1 MRKDITI
8 EKIMLGGER
17 LNKSAL
23 ARQYGCCWETI
34 DRRLNPDKY
43 KKEKK
48 VRIYKS
54 ILDPYKNIIDEKI
67 ENNNIPATGVYFL
80 LKNKYG
86 YKGKYGI
93 VRNYISSKKKSIIT
107 NLTIRFETIKGYQSQ
122 VDWKEKLKLHD
133 INGNEYESDIINK
146 SNAKTLE
153 IYDNKI
159 TNLIGRRNSDNTAVI
174 KIKNASNFN
183 ISNIIL
189 YYDELDKNNKV
200 ISDAKTNIDMT
211 LSADEVVQV
220 QFTPKGFTDTIE
232 ITGYNYIVED
242 CSVNVDLKNNEIE
255 IYENDKYL
263 ENSKNYEVMSINKIN
278 NKKYDKEDLTFV
290 MKIKNTSQK
299 NLGNIVLKIAEID
312 KNKEV
317 VKIDHIIY
325 NSILKPNDEAEIA
338 TSLYNSNYDVKIL
351 GYTYDDMENKSNIDI
366 DLITHK
372 VNIIDN
378 KQ

>member
-1 MRKDITI
+1 MNNLIKRVV
-8 EKIMLGGER
+8 L
-17 LNKSAL
+17 L
-23 ARQYGCCWETI
+23 
-34 DRRLNPDKY
+34 
-43 KKEKK
+43 
-48 VRIYKS
+48 
-54 ILDPYKNIIDEKI
+54 ILILMVLVMGINIFMSFK
-67 ENNNIPATGVYFL
+67 
-80 LKNKYG
+80 
-86 YKGKYGI
+86 
-93 VRNYISSKKKSIIT
+93 
-107 NLTIRFETIKGYQSQ
+107 
-122 VDWKEKLKLHD
+122 D

-153 IYDNKI
+153 IYDSKI

-242 CSVNVDLKNNEIE
+242 SSVNVDLKNNEIE

-366 DLITHK
+366 YLITHK

>member
-1 MRKDITI
+1 MNNLIKRVVLLILILMVLVMGINIFMSFKDINA
-8 EKIMLGGER
+8 K
-17 LNKSAL
+17 
-23 ARQYGCCWETI
+23 
-34 DRRLNPDKY
+34 
-43 KKEKK
+43 
-48 VRIYKS
+48 
-54 ILDPYKNIIDEKI
+54 
-67 ENNNIPATGVYFL
+67 
-80 LKNKYG
+80 
-86 YKGKYGI
+86 
-93 VRNYISSKKKSIIT
+93 
-107 NLTIRFETIKGYQSQ
+107 
-122 VDWKEKLKLHD
+122 
-133 INGNEYESDIINK
+133 EYESDIINK

-153 IYDNKI
+153 IYDSKI

>member
-1 MRKDITI
+1 MNNLIKRVV
-8 EKIMLGGER
+8 L
-17 LNKSAL
+17 L
-23 ARQYGCCWETI
+23 
-34 DRRLNPDKY
+34 
-43 KKEKK
+43 
-48 VRIYKS
+48 
-54 ILDPYKNIIDEKI
+54 ILILMVLVMGINIFMSFK
-67 ENNNIPATGVYFL
+67 
-80 LKNKYG
+80 
-86 YKGKYGI
+86 
-93 VRNYISSKKKSIIT
+93 
-107 NLTIRFETIKGYQSQ
+107 
-122 VDWKEKLKLHD
+122 D

-153 IYDNKI
+153 IYDSKI

-242 CSVNVDLKNNEIE
+242 SSVNVDLKNNEIE

-278 NKKYDKEDLTFV
+278 NKKHDKEDLTFV

-338 TSLYNSNYDVKIL
+338 NSLYNSNYDVKIL

>member
-1 MRKDITI
+1 MNNLIKRVVLLILILMVLVMGINIFMSFKDI
-8 EKIMLGGER
+8 K
-17 LNKSAL
+17 
-23 ARQYGCCWETI
+23 
-34 DRRLNPDKY
+34 
-43 KKEKK
+43 
-48 VRIYKS
+48 
-54 ILDPYKNIIDEKI
+54 
-67 ENNNIPATGVYFL
+67 
-80 LKNKYG
+80 
-86 YKGKYGI
+86 
-93 VRNYISSKKKSIIT
+93 
-107 NLTIRFETIKGYQSQ
+107 
-122 VDWKEKLKLHD
+122 
-133 INGNEYESDIINK
+133 GNEYESDIINK

-153 IYDNKI
+153 IYDSKI

-278 NKKYDKEDLTFV
+278 NKKHDKEDLTFV

>member
-1 MRKDITI
+1 MNNLIKRVV
-8 EKIMLGGER
+8 L
-17 LNKSAL
+17 L
-23 ARQYGCCWETI
+23 
-34 DRRLNPDKY
+34 
-43 KKEKK
+43 
-48 VRIYKS
+48 
-54 ILDPYKNIIDEKI
+54 ILILMVLVMGINIFMSFK
-67 ENNNIPATGVYFL
+67 
-80 LKNKYG
+80 
-86 YKGKYGI
+86 
-93 VRNYISSKKKSIIT
+93 
-107 NLTIRFETIKGYQSQ
+107 
-122 VDWKEKLKLHD
+122 D

-153 IYDNKI
+153 IYDSKT

-242 CSVNVDLKNNEIE
+242 SSVNVDLKNNEIE

-278 NKKYDKEDLTFV
+278 NKKHDKEDLTFV

-338 TSLYNSNYDVKIL
+338 TSLYN
-351 GYTYDDMENKSNIDI
+351 
-366 DLITHK
+366 
-372 VNIIDN
+372 
-378 KQ
+378 

>member
-1 MRKDITI
+1 MNNLIKRVV
-8 EKIMLGGER
+8 L
-17 LNKSAL
+17 L
-23 ARQYGCCWETI
+23 
-34 DRRLNPDKY
+34 
-43 KKEKK
+43 
-48 VRIYKS
+48 
-54 ILDPYKNIIDEKI
+54 ILILMVLVMGINIFMSFK
-67 ENNNIPATGVYFL
+67 
-80 LKNKYG
+80 
-86 YKGKYGI
+86 
-93 VRNYISSKKKSIIT
+93 
-107 NLTIRFETIKGYQSQ
+107 
-122 VDWKEKLKLHD
+122 D

-153 IYDNKI
+153 IYDSKI

-242 CSVNVDLKNNEIE
+242 SSVNVDLKNNEIE

-278 NKKYDKEDLTFV
+278 NKKHDKEDLTFV

-351 GYTYDDMENKSNIDI
+351 VYTYDDMENKSNIDI

>member
-1 MRKDITI
+1 MNNLIKRVVLLILILMVLVMGINIFMSFKDI
-8 EKIMLGGER
+8 
-17 LNKSAL
+17 N
-23 ARQYGCCWETI
+23 
-34 DRRLNPDKY
+34 DK
-43 KKEKK
+43 
-48 VRIYKS
+48 
-54 ILDPYKNIIDEKI
+54 
-67 ENNNIPATGVYFL
+67 
-80 LKNKYG
+80 
-86 YKGKYGI
+86 
-93 VRNYISSKKKSIIT
+93 
-107 NLTIRFETIKGYQSQ
+107 
-122 VDWKEKLKLHD
+122 
-133 INGNEYESDIINK
+133 EYESDIINK

-153 IYDNKI
+153 IYDSKI

>member
-1 MRKDITI
+1 MNNLIKRVVLLILILMVLVMGINIFMSFKDINA
-8 EKIMLGGER
+8 K
-17 LNKSAL
+17 
-23 ARQYGCCWETI
+23 
-34 DRRLNPDKY
+34 
-43 KKEKK
+43 
-48 VRIYKS
+48 
-54 ILDPYKNIIDEKI
+54 
-67 ENNNIPATGVYFL
+67 
-80 LKNKYG
+80 
-86 YKGKYGI
+86 
-93 VRNYISSKKKSIIT
+93 
-107 NLTIRFETIKGYQSQ
+107 
-122 VDWKEKLKLHD
+122 
-133 INGNEYESDIINK
+133 EYESDIINK

-153 IYDNKI
+153 IYDSKI

-242 CSVNVDLKNNEIE
+242 SSVNVDLKNNEIE
-255 IYENDKYL
+255 IYENNKYL

-278 NKKYDKEDLTFV
+278 NKKHDKEDLTFV

>member
-1 MRKDITI
+1 MNNLIKRVV
-8 EKIMLGGER
+8 L
-17 LNKSAL
+17 L
-23 ARQYGCCWETI
+23 
-34 DRRLNPDKY
+34 
-43 KKEKK
+43 
-48 VRIYKS
+48 
-54 ILDPYKNIIDEKI
+54 ILILMVLVMGINIFMSFK
-67 ENNNIPATGVYFL
+67 
-80 LKNKYG
+80 
-86 YKGKYGI
+86 
-93 VRNYISSKKKSIIT
+93 
-107 NLTIRFETIKGYQSQ
+107 
-122 VDWKEKLKLHD
+122 D

-153 IYDNKI
+153 IYDSKI

-278 NKKYDKEDLTFV
+278 NKKHDKEDLTFV

-351 GYTYDDMENKSNIDI
+351 GYTYDDMENKINIDI

>member
-1 MRKDITI
+1 MNNLIKRVV
-8 EKIMLGGER
+8 L
-17 LNKSAL
+17 L
-23 ARQYGCCWETI
+23 
-34 DRRLNPDKY
+34 
-43 KKEKK
+43 
-48 VRIYKS
+48 
-54 ILDPYKNIIDEKI
+54 ILILMVLVMGINIFMSFK
-67 ENNNIPATGVYFL
+67 
-80 LKNKYG
+80 
-86 YKGKYGI
+86 
-93 VRNYISSKKKSIIT
+93 
-107 NLTIRFETIKGYQSQ
+107 
-122 VDWKEKLKLHD
+122 D
-133 INGNEYESDIINK
+133 INGKEYESDIINK

>member
-1 MRKDITI
+1 MNNLIKRVV
-8 EKIMLGGER
+8 L
-17 LNKSAL
+17 L
-23 ARQYGCCWETI
+23 
-34 DRRLNPDKY
+34 
-43 KKEKK
+43 
-48 VRIYKS
+48 
-54 ILDPYKNIIDEKI
+54 ILILMVLVMGINIFMSFK
-67 ENNNIPATGVYFL
+67 
-80 LKNKYG
+80 
-86 YKGKYGI
+86 
-93 VRNYISSKKKSIIT
+93 
-107 NLTIRFETIKGYQSQ
+107 
-122 VDWKEKLKLHD
+122 D

-153 IYDNKI
+153 IYDSKI

-174 KIKNASNFN
+174 KIKNASHFN

-242 CSVNVDLKNNEIE
+242 SSVNVDLKNNEIE

-278 NKKYDKEDLTFV
+278 NKKHDKEDLTFV

>member
-1 MRKDITI
+1 MNNLIKRVV
-8 EKIMLGGER
+8 L
-17 LNKSAL
+17 L
-23 ARQYGCCWETI
+23 
-34 DRRLNPDKY
+34 
-43 KKEKK
+43 
-48 VRIYKS
+48 
-54 ILDPYKNIIDEKI
+54 ILILMVLVMGINIFMSFK
-67 ENNNIPATGVYFL
+67 
-80 LKNKYG
+80 
-86 YKGKYGI
+86 
-93 VRNYISSKKKSIIT
+93 
-107 NLTIRFETIKGYQSQ
+107 
-122 VDWKEKLKLHD
+122 D

-242 CSVNVDLKNNEIE
+242 SSVNVDLKNNEIE

-263 ENSKNYEVMSINKIN
+263 ENSKNYEVMFINKIN
-278 NKKYDKEDLTFV
+278 NKKHDKEDLTFV

>member
-1 MRKDITI
+1 MNNLIKRVV
-8 EKIMLGGER
+8 L
-17 LNKSAL
+17 L
-23 ARQYGCCWETI
+23 
-34 DRRLNPDKY
+34 
-43 KKEKK
+43 
-48 VRIYKS
+48 
-54 ILDPYKNIIDEKI
+54 ILILMVLVMGINIFMSFK
-67 ENNNIPATGVYFL
+67 
-80 LKNKYG
+80 
-86 YKGKYGI
+86 
-93 VRNYISSKKKSIIT
+93 
-107 NLTIRFETIKGYQSQ
+107 
-122 VDWKEKLKLHD
+122 D

-153 IYDNKI
+153 IYDSKI

-242 CSVNVDLKNNEIE
+242 SSVNVDLKNNEIE

-278 NKKYDKEDLTFV
+278 NKKHDKEDLTFV

-299 NLGNIVLKIAEID
+299 NLVNIVLKIEEID

-366 DLITHK
+366 DLLTHK

-378 KQ
+378 KQQLLGIFQILFEIFLLFIIYIIGDYDENISS

>member
-1 MRKDITI
+1 MNNLIKRVV
-8 EKIMLGGER
+8 L
-17 LNKSAL
+17 L
-23 ARQYGCCWETI
+23 
-34 DRRLNPDKY
+34 
-43 KKEKK
+43 
-48 VRIYKS
+48 
-54 ILDPYKNIIDEKI
+54 ILILMVLVMGINIFMSFK
-67 ENNNIPATGVYFL
+67 
-80 LKNKYG
+80 
-86 YKGKYGI
+86 
-93 VRNYISSKKKSIIT
+93 
-107 NLTIRFETIKGYQSQ
+107 
-122 VDWKEKLKLHD
+122 D

-153 IYDNKI
+153 IYDSKI

-242 CSVNVDLKNNEIE
+242 SSVNVDLKNNEIE

-278 NKKYDKEDLTFV
+278 NKKHDKEDLTFV

-378 KQ
+378 FFSTMP

>member
-1 MRKDITI
+1 MNNLIKRVV
-8 EKIMLGGER
+8 L
-17 LNKSAL
+17 L
-23 ARQYGCCWETI
+23 
-34 DRRLNPDKY
+34 
-43 KKEKK
+43 
-48 VRIYKS
+48 
-54 ILDPYKNIIDEKI
+54 ILILMVLVMGINIFMSFK
-67 ENNNIPATGVYFL
+67 
-80 LKNKYG
+80 
-86 YKGKYGI
+86 
-93 VRNYISSKKKSIIT
+93 
-107 NLTIRFETIKGYQSQ
+107 
-122 VDWKEKLKLHD
+122 D

-153 IYDNKI
+153 IYDSKI

-242 CSVNVDLKNNEIE
+242 SSVNVDLKNNEIE
-255 IYENDKYL
+255 IYENNKYL

-278 NKKYDKEDLTFV
+278 NKKHDKEDLTFV

>member
-1 MRKDITI
+1 MNNLIKRVVLLILILMVLVMGINIFMSFKDI
-8 EKIMLGGER
+8 
-17 LNKSAL
+17 N
-23 ARQYGCCWETI
+23 
-34 DRRLNPDKY
+34 DK
-43 KKEKK
+43 
-48 VRIYKS
+48 
-54 ILDPYKNIIDEKI
+54 
-67 ENNNIPATGVYFL
+67 
-80 LKNKYG
+80 
-86 YKGKYGI
+86 
-93 VRNYISSKKKSIIT
+93 
-107 NLTIRFETIKGYQSQ
+107 
-122 VDWKEKLKLHD
+122 
-133 INGNEYESDIINK
+133 EYESDIINK

-153 IYDNKI
+153 IYDSKI
-159 TNLIGRRNSDNTAVI
+159 TNLIGRRNSDNTSVI

-278 NKKYDKEDLTFV
+278 NKKHDKEDLTFV

>member
-1 MRKDITI
+1 MNNLIKRVV
-8 EKIMLGGER
+8 L
-17 LNKSAL
+17 L
-23 ARQYGCCWETI
+23 
-34 DRRLNPDKY
+34 
-43 KKEKK
+43 
-48 VRIYKS
+48 
-54 ILDPYKNIIDEKI
+54 ILILMVLVMGINIFMSFK
-67 ENNNIPATGVYFL
+67 
-80 LKNKYG
+80 
-86 YKGKYGI
+86 
-93 VRNYISSKKKSIIT
+93 
-107 NLTIRFETIKGYQSQ
+107 
-122 VDWKEKLKLHD
+122 D

-153 IYDNKI
+153 IYDSKI

-242 CSVNVDLKNNEIE
+242 SSVNVDLKNNEIE

-278 NKKYDKEDLTFV
+278 NKKHDKEDLTFV

-299 NLGNIVLKIAEID
+299 NLVNIVLKIAEID

>member
-1 MRKDITI
+1 MNNLIKRVV
-8 EKIMLGGER
+8 L
-17 LNKSAL
+17 L
-23 ARQYGCCWETI
+23 
-34 DRRLNPDKY
+34 
-43 KKEKK
+43 
-48 VRIYKS
+48 
-54 ILDPYKNIIDEKI
+54 ILILMVLVMGINIFMSFK
-67 ENNNIPATGVYFL
+67 
-80 LKNKYG
+80 
-86 YKGKYGI
+86 
-93 VRNYISSKKKSIIT
+93 
-107 NLTIRFETIKGYQSQ
+107 
-122 VDWKEKLKLHD
+122 D

-220 QFTPKGFTDTIE
+220 PFTPKGFTDTIE

-242 CSVNVDLKNNEIE
+242 SSVNVDLKNNEIE

-278 NKKYDKEDLTFV
+278 NKKHDKEDLTFV

>member
-1 MRKDITI
+1 MNNLIKRVVLLILILMVLVMGINIFMSFKDINA
-8 EKIMLGGER
+8 K
-17 LNKSAL
+17 
-23 ARQYGCCWETI
+23 
-34 DRRLNPDKY
+34 
-43 KKEKK
+43 
-48 VRIYKS
+48 
-54 ILDPYKNIIDEKI
+54 
-67 ENNNIPATGVYFL
+67 
-80 LKNKYG
+80 
-86 YKGKYGI
+86 
-93 VRNYISSKKKSIIT
+93 
-107 NLTIRFETIKGYQSQ
+107 
-122 VDWKEKLKLHD
+122 
-133 INGNEYESDIINK
+133 EYESDIINK

-153 IYDNKI
+153 IYDSKI

-290 MKIKNTSQK
+290 MKINNTSQK

-325 NSILKPNDEAEIA
+325 NYILKPNDEAEIA

>member
-1 MRKDITI
+1 MNNLIKRVVLLILILMVLVMGINIFMSFKDI
-8 EKIMLGGER
+8 
-17 LNKSAL
+17 N
-23 ARQYGCCWETI
+23 
-34 DRRLNPDKY
+34 DK
-43 KKEKK
+43 
-48 VRIYKS
+48 
-54 ILDPYKNIIDEKI
+54 
-67 ENNNIPATGVYFL
+67 
-80 LKNKYG
+80 
-86 YKGKYGI
+86 
-93 VRNYISSKKKSIIT
+93 
-107 NLTIRFETIKGYQSQ
+107 
-122 VDWKEKLKLHD
+122 
-133 INGNEYESDIINK
+133 EYESDIINK

>member
-1 MRKDITI
+1 MNNLIKRVV
-8 EKIMLGGER
+8 L
-17 LNKSAL
+17 L
-23 ARQYGCCWETI
+23 
-34 DRRLNPDKY
+34 
-43 KKEKK
+43 
-48 VRIYKS
+48 
-54 ILDPYKNIIDEKI
+54 ILILMVLVMGINIFMSFK
-67 ENNNIPATGVYFL
+67 
-80 LKNKYG
+80 
-86 YKGKYGI
+86 
-93 VRNYISSKKKSIIT
+93 
-107 NLTIRFETIKGYQSQ
+107 
-122 VDWKEKLKLHD
+122 D

-242 CSVNVDLKNNEIE
+242 SSVNVDLKNNEIE

-278 NKKYDKEDLTFV
+278 NKKHDKEDLTFV

-325 NSILKPNDEAEIA
+325 NSILKPNEEAIIT
-338 TSLYNSNYDVKIL
+338 TSLYNSSYDIKIL

>member
-1 MRKDITI
+1 MNNLIKRVVLLILILMVLIMGINIFMSFKDI
-8 EKIMLGGER
+8 
-17 LNKSAL
+17 N
-23 ARQYGCCWETI
+23 
-34 DRRLNPDKY
+34 DK
-43 KKEKK
+43 
-48 VRIYKS
+48 
-54 ILDPYKNIIDEKI
+54 
-67 ENNNIPATGVYFL
+67 
-80 LKNKYG
+80 
-86 YKGKYGI
+86 
-93 VRNYISSKKKSIIT
+93 
-107 NLTIRFETIKGYQSQ
+107 
-122 VDWKEKLKLHD
+122 
-133 INGNEYESDIINK
+133 EYESDIINK

-242 CSVNVDLKNNEIE
+242 SSVNVDLKNNEIE

>member
-1 MRKDITI
+1 MNNLIKRAV
-8 EKIMLGGER
+8 L
-17 LNKSAL
+17 L
-23 ARQYGCCWETI
+23 
-34 DRRLNPDKY
+34 
-43 KKEKK
+43 
-48 VRIYKS
+48 
-54 ILDPYKNIIDEKI
+54 ILILMVLVMGINIFMSFK
-67 ENNNIPATGVYFL
+67 
-80 LKNKYG
+80 
-86 YKGKYGI
+86 
-93 VRNYISSKKKSIIT
+93 
-107 NLTIRFETIKGYQSQ
+107 
-122 VDWKEKLKLHD
+122 D

-153 IYDNKI
+153 IYDSKI

-242 CSVNVDLKNNEIE
+242 SSVNVDLKNNEIE

-278 NKKYDKEDLTFV
+278 NKKHDKEDLTFV

>member
-1 MRKDITI
+1 MNNLIKRVV
-8 EKIMLGGER
+8 L
-17 LNKSAL
+17 L
-23 ARQYGCCWETI
+23 
-34 DRRLNPDKY
+34 
-43 KKEKK
+43 
-48 VRIYKS
+48 
-54 ILDPYKNIIDEKI
+54 ILILMVLVMGINIFMSFK
-67 ENNNIPATGVYFL
+67 
-80 LKNKYG
+80 
-86 YKGKYGI
+86 
-93 VRNYISSKKKSIIT
+93 
-107 NLTIRFETIKGYQSQ
+107 
-122 VDWKEKLKLHD
+122 D
-133 INGNEYESDIINK
+133 INGKEYESDIINK

-153 IYDNKI
+153 IYDSKI
-159 TNLIGRRNSDNTAVI
+159 TNLIGRRNSDNTAGI